1 LQVNCVVVRDENS
14 HEILDFVDWAQRAPL
29 EVRFIEFMP
38 FAGNAWD
45 KKTMMPIK
53 EILDVVK
60 VKYPD
65 LERIQGNKSD
75 TAKVGRAI

>member
-1 LQVNCVVVRDENS
+1 
-14 HEILDFVDWAQRAPL
+14 LDFVDWAQRAPL

-53 EILDVVK
+53 EILDIVK

-65 LERIQGNKSD
+65 LERLQGNKSD
-75 TAKVGRAI
+75 TAKVGRAIIYFSDINN

>member
-1 LQVNCVVVRDENS
+1 M
-14 HEILDFVDWAQRAPL
+14 DFVDWAQRAPL
-29 EVRFIEFMP
+29 EIRFIEFMP

-65 LERIQGNKSD
+65 LERLQGNKSD
-75 TAKVGRAI
+75 TAKVRIVITYTSNKSNTKILIL